1 MVCLVE
7 VTGTD
12 DSDDDDDDDMA
23 MVLMY
28 LLVVG
33 KNQGEI
39 KLS

>member
-12 DSDDDDDDDMA
+12 GSDDDDDMA